1 MKKRN
6 TIAISLL
13 SLFLLAGCNNK
24 KSDTNVSQ
32 NTGKSDKT
40 SLNTNESNKSNH
52 STAGS
57 SASASTTTSP
67 STSSP
72 SSPSKTDTTEILTP
86 HPITIDAEG
95 VTLNGIPNEAK
106 KGDEIHF
113 TAELDEE
120 KVLSYITIDGENVLE
135 ADETGTYSFV
145 MPDSALTVTA
155 KTEDK
160 LYNINVTQIAGA
172 TVAVSSTKAKKLEV
186 VDVRVTIGDET
197 KTSPVV
203 KADGDEVTM
212 HAVDGSARTFEGSF
226 VNTGKDM
233 DVVVTLS
240 DAPAKFAIT
249 DKAGDGAIVSGPT
262 AASKGESVNFRIG
275 LEAGYEFDG
284 EVVITQDGKTEEE
297 ANVEYTKNDDGSY
310 TFVMPDGPVTITRK
324 TTASIF
330 RITPQIV
337 DGEEFETTETAH
349 KLTLKDNVSVAEYSI
364 YKDTVSVTVTGN
376 DYYDIDKVEANGVL
390 ATLNEETGKYE
401 FEMPSSSVDLKIT
414 TKARRYK
421 ISLVNSDH
429 VTLKAYLKS
438 EDENGASTYTEA
450 PLAGVRKTDQVY
462 IKATLTDEENYGI
475 KTISVQRGSGSAFT
489 LGTEDGYY
497 TDKDFCVPDR
507 KENDTLTFTVDEG
520 AVVLKAND
528 ILLGKKAG
536 VAYSSYGSDRL
547 STTKTLELTSTGYGT
562 LNYSSLYLKDY
573 DATSDE
579 FILTNDS
586 FYKYGKKLSSDLF
599 YVNEY
604 TAYNVANAKQN
615 QAKDLTQIDFF
626 IDGVDTIT
634 KKNIV
639 YSDDS
644 SATVRSYVAE
654 IGDDQKSKFVYLKL
668 TKASASYYSQY
679 NVLAKAVTVEVK
691 NGKDSFSTDGAVFSV
706 NDGENT
712 IYFENKNGKLN
723 DYAKGEEKTITG
735 KYGSI
740 KIDGFGSAVLT
751 KEDGSTENGGYSSLG
766 GSALKFTFGEATY
779 NLMVKEDNT
788 YTTINY
794 GVGTFRGAR
803 LSSTNSFGNMI
814 LNDSFQGD
822 FRPNNAIYS
831 ASKDIHVLDN
841 GALEFG
847 SNEPFWV
854 SPDGKDAIYQYSS
867 SMVYF
872 LSTKI
877 DEMATSHCNLQVL
890 NAATG
895 KALVATMNNPSTG
908 AKDSSYSSVYY
919 DGTNYIWG
927 TINTPEA
934 IKNEGSEFIF
944 TTTDNEVINM
954 KNENGKLT
962 VVENVAK
969 EEYTNETTGKL
980 VLNGDGTGTMGDKA
994 ITYTKKDDG
1003 TLEVVEGENTYTVT
1017 LDASAK
1023 TYTAVK
1029 KEAAVIPEWLKGKTF
1044 KGSVSIYYEDDD
1056 YGSTGGEKDMFFVF
1070 SDKEMTL
1077 STSAGYGASKT
1088 SPLGGSNAKNT
1099 NVPYTIE
1106 GTKLSVTLNGTKV
1119 MFTLDEENKKFTPD
1133 DRYEFDDGIVTFLAT
1148 GFTVIA

>member
-13 SLFLLAGCNNK
+13 SLFLLAGCNNH
-24 KSDTNVSQ
+24 KSDSNI
-32 NTGKSDKT
+32 TGSSDKSDKT
-40 SLNTNESNKSNH
+40 SMNSSESNKSNH

-57 SASASTTTSP
+57 STSTTT
-67 STSSP
+67 
-72 SSPSKTDTTEILTP
+72 SKTDTTEKLLP

-106 KGDEIHF
+106 KGDKISF
-113 TAELDEE
+113 TAQLEEE
-120 KVLSYITIDGENVLE
+120 KVLSYITIDGVNVLE
-135 ADETGTYSFV
+135 ADEEGTYSFV
-145 MPDSALTVTA
+145 MPDNALTVTA

-160 LYNINVTQIAGA
+160 LYNINVAQIPGA
-172 TVAVSSTKAKKLEV
+172 TIAVSTTKAKKLELV
-186 VDVRVTIGDET
+186 TVRVTIGDET
-197 KTSPVV
+197 KTSPIV
-203 KADGDEVTM
+203 KADDDEVMM
-212 HAVDGSARTFEGSF
+212 HAVDGSAKTFEGSF
-226 VNTGKDM
+226 INTGKDM

-240 DAPAKFAIT
+240 DAPAKFSIT

-284 EVVITQDGKTEEE
+284 EVVITRDGKTEEE
-297 ANVEYTKNDDGSY
+297 ANVEYTKNEDGSY
-310 TFVMPDGPVTITRK
+310 TFIMPDGPVTITRK

-330 RITPQIV
+330 KINPRIV
-337 DGEEFETTETAH
+337 DGEEFETTDTKH
-349 KLTLKDNVSVAEYSI
+349 KLTLKDNVSVADYSI
-364 YKDTVSVTVTGN
+364 YKDKVSVTVNGN
-376 DYYDIDKVEANGVL
+376 DYYDIDKIEANGIL

-421 ISLVNSDH
+421 INLVNSDH
-429 VTLKAYLKS
+429 VTLKAYLKTL
-438 EDENGASTYTEA
+438 DENGAATYTEA

-462 IKATLTDEENYGI
+462 IKATLTDEDNYGI
-475 KTISVQRGSGSAFT
+475 KTISVQRGSGNALT

-507 KENDTLTFTVDEG
+507 KENDTLTFTVEEG
-520 AVVLKAND
+520 NVVLKAGD
-528 ILLGKKAG
+528 VLLGKKAG
-536 VAYSSYGSDRL
+536 VAYSSYGNDRL
-547 STTKTLELTSTGYGT
+547 STTKTLDLSSTGYGT
-562 LNYSSLYLKDY
+562 LNHQSIYLNDY
-573 DATSDE
+573 NSTSDD
-579 FILTNDS
+579 FILTNGT
-586 FYKYGKKLSSDLF
+586 YYYPGKKLSTDLI

-604 TAYNVANAKQN
+604 SAYSVTTAKQN
-615 QAKDLTQIDFF
+615 QATSLNQIDFF

-639 YSDDS
+639 YSDDY

-668 TKASASYYSQY
+668 TKASLYGSFY
-679 NVLAKAVTVEVK
+679 NVDAKAVTVEVK
-691 NGKDSFSTDGAVFSV
+691 NGKDSFSTDGAIFSV
-706 NDGENT
+706 SDGANT
-712 IYFENKNGKLN
+712 LYFENKKGKLN
-723 DYAKGEEKTITG
+723 DYVKGEEKTITG
-735 KYGSI
+735 KFGSI
-740 KIDGFGSAVLT
+740 KVDGFGSAVLT
-751 KEDGSTENGGYSSLG
+751 KEDGTEENGSYTSLG
-766 GSALKFTFGEATY
+766 GSALKFTFGEASY

-788 YTTINY
+788 YTPINY

-803 LSSTNSFGNMI
+803 LSSTDSFANMI

-822 FRPNNAIYS
+822 FRTNSAIYS
-831 ASKDIHVLDN
+831 ASKDIHVLDS

-847 SNEPFWV
+847 SSEPFWV
-854 SPDGKDAIYQYSS
+854 SPDGKDAIYQYSP

-877 DEMATSHCNLQVL
+877 DEMALSHCNLQVL
-890 NAATG
+890 NAKTG
-895 KALVATMNNPSTG
+895 NNLVATMNNPSTG

-927 TINTPEA
+927 TINTPET
-934 IKNEGSEFIF
+934 IKTDGTEFTF

-962 VVENVAK
+962 IVESAVK
-969 EEYTNETTGKL
+969 EEYENETTGKL
-980 VLNGDGTGTMGDKA
+980 VLNGDGTGTMGDKT
-994 ITYTKKDDG
+994 ITYTKKEDG
-1003 TLEVVEGENTYTVT
+1003 TIEVVEGENTYTVT
-1017 LDASAK
+1017 LDTAAK

-1029 KEAAVIPEWLKGKTF
+1029 KEAVVIPEWLKGKTF
-1044 KGSVSIYYEDDD
+1044 KGSVSITYEDEE
-1056 YGSTGGEKDMFFVF
+1056 YGSTSEEKDMFFVF

-1099 NVPYTIE
+1099 NVAYTIE
-1106 GTKLSVTLNGTKV
+1106 GTKLSVTLNGKAV
-1119 MFTLDEENKKFTPD
+1119 LFTIDEEKKIFTPD
-1133 DRYEFDDGIVTFLAT
+1133 ERYEIDDTVIFLAT
-1148 GFTVIA
+1148 GFSAIA